1 MVNLLTKKI
10 ILIAFF
16 LNISF
21 LAANENIKNFSMLPD
36 ILDIQISP
44 NGKMIGV
51 HRKVDDELI
60 VSIIDL
66 ASKELIFNHRFVKK
80 GEIGD
85 FWWLSDE
92 RLLLSKVTKFATR
105 NSRFPTGELYAV
117 NIDGK
122 KSIMLTGRQAKRS
135 SDTVKDDPKQP
146 AFVANML
153 EDDDEHIM
161 VQFYTS
167 DGFWKLY
174 KVNVYDGKLER
185 FVSPPVKNPFYAF
198 DDNGELVAVRGI
210 DPDTFS
216 LEIYIYNKNLPA
228 EYLVSSPCDGQE
240 VDCIEVIGNKSS
252 AKKTTNPDWTFWK
265 STPWDDRLQLISYDN
280 ESKSLVTVEN
290 LGNDLSGIYRTELT
304 TGKRKLIYRHDR
316 VDVGS
321 VLTDDNGKV
330 YAATFMDGY
339 PSLVFF
345 KGESEQKN
353 RLKMVKDMFPGSMIS
368 ALGLSDDELK
378 GIYMVS
384 SDTNPGIYYLL
395 DTSSESPQITPLG
408 QYWRSIDY
416 SNLAT
421 MDPFEFT
428 TRDGATVFGYIT
440 KSRIGDSSNS
450 PTIVHP
456 HGGPEGIR
464 DRWGFDHRSQMLAS
478 EGFNVLQINFR
489 GSGGY
494 GLSYERFIRG
504 NWDGVLTD
512 LFDGM
517 DYLHEN
523 GVIDKYNSCVY
534 GGSYGGYA
542 ATQSAIMRPDLF
554 KCSVSDVGVYN
565 LVNLFKVGDI
575 QDSRGGQ
582 AQLAIRLGDDE
593 ERHKEMSPHYNA
605 EKLKVPFFMIHGEKD
620 IRAPYEDAVKFSD
633 KLNSIGFDH
642 KTLFI
647 AKEGH
652 GYSDENVRYESNM
665 ELISF
670 FKEHLN

>member
-1 MVNLLTKKI
+1 MNISKLGR
-10 ILIAFF
+10 ILISILFF
-16 LNISF
+16 NISF
-21 LAANENIKNFSMLPD
+21 LFGNENIQNFSKLPD
-36 ILDIQISP
+36 IYDIQISP
-44 NGKMIGV
+44 NGEMIGV
-51 HRKVDDELI
+51 HRKMNDEL
-60 VSIIDL
+60 VLSIINL
-66 ASKELIFNHRFVKK
+66 NTKELIYNHRFIKK

-92 RLLLSKVTKFATR
+92 RILLSKVTKFSTR

-146 AFVANML
+146 AFVMDML
-153 EDDDEHIM
+153 EDDNEHII
-161 VQFYTS
+161 VQFFSS
-167 DGFWKLY
+167 DGFNKLY
-174 KVNVYDGKLER
+174 KLNVYDGKMER
-185 FVSPPVKNPFYAF
+185 FVSPPVKQPFYLF
-198 DDNGELVAVRGI
+198 DNSGNLVAVQGV
-210 DPDTFS
+210 DPDTFNF
-216 LEIYIYNKNLPA
+216 EIYIYKKNNLA
-228 EYLVSSPCDGQE
+228 DYLVGSACSGQSTDCLE
-240 VDCIEVIGNKSS
+240 VTGTKLGMSRKS
-252 AKKTTNPDWTFWK
+252 TNSDWSFWK
-265 STPWDDRLQLISYDN
+265 STTWDDRLELVAYN
-280 ESKSLVTVEN
+280 AEAKSLVTIEN
-290 LGNDLSGIYRTELT
+290 DGNDLSGIFNTDLLS
-304 TGKRKLIYRHDR
+304 GKRELIYRHKT

-321 VLTDDNGKV
+321 ALVDDESGV
-330 YAATFMDGY
+330 YGATFMDGY

-345 KGESEQKN
+345 KGESKQKE
-353 RLKMVKDMFPGSMIS
+353 RLKYLKNLFSGSMITPTS
-368 ALGLSDDELK
+368 TSDDEK
-378 GIYMVS
+378 KSIFMVS

-395 DTSSESPQITPLG
+395 DEDTDQVTPLG
-408 QYWRSIDY
+408 KYWGSIDY

-421 MDPFEFT
+421 MDPIEFT
-428 TRDGATVFGYIT
+428 TRDGATVYGYIT
-440 KSRIGDSSNS
+440 RSKIGESSDS

-464 DRWGFDHRSQMLAS
+464 DSWGFDHRSQMLAS

-494 GLSYERFIRG
+494 GLAYERFIRA

-517 DYLHEN
+517 DHLHTE
-523 GVIDKYNSCVY
+523 GIIDKYNSCVY

-554 KCSVSDVGVYN
+554 KCSVSDVGVYD
-565 LVNLFKVGDI
+565 LVNLFNVGDI
-575 QDSRGGQ
+575 QDSRGGM

-620 IRAPYEDAVKFSD
+620 IRAPYEDAVKFSK
-633 KLNSIGFDH
+633 KLNSLGFDH

-652 GYSDENVRYESNM
+652 GYSDETVRYESNM
-665 ELISF
+665 ELINF